1 MKSQIKW
8 LIPVALTCVAF
19 GLNVQSAK
27 AQTSVN
33 KEFEITYNT
42 LFTLMPIES
51 EPRFF
56 TAKISGK
63 SQDNNAAFG
72 LTQFESNTF
81 GKLVSQETI
90 PDENGN
96 IIPVNQKLQFNAN
109 PSILGLENP
118 PQSVI
123 DRRTELG
130 VANPKV
136 NSDIYF
142 GDSANK
148 LFGQADDRA
157 EINFFPPGSPDFP
170 GRVSG
175 GGTITITGGTGIFEN
190 ANGKITFEQN
200 DKLPLDQ
207 NAPAPGVAT
216 LKFTLQTPRQVPES
230 TNAFGLLTGIVGT
243 GLIVRRKG
251 RKVAL
256 KR

>member
-8 LIPVALTCVAF
+8 LIPLALTCVAF
-19 GLNVQSAK
+19 GSNIQSVK

-33 KEFEITYNT
+33 KEFEITYDT

-51 EPRFF
+51 DPGFF
-56 TAKISGK
+56 TANISGI
-63 SQDNNAAFG
+63 SQDSNTAFG
-72 LTQFESNTF
+72 LTNFESNTF

-90 PDENGN
+90 TDENGN
-96 IIPVNQKLQFNAN
+96 IVPVNQKFQFNAN
-109 PSILGLENP
+109 PDVIGLKNP
-118 PQSVI
+118 AQSVI
-123 DRRTELG
+123 NRRTELG
-130 VANPKV
+130 VANPEV

-148 LFGQADDRA
+148 LFGQAADKA
-157 EINFFPPGSPDFP
+157 EINFFPPESPDFP

-190 ANGKITFEQN
+190 ASGEITFEQS

-216 LKFTLQTPRQVPES
+216 LKFNVQTPKQVPES
-230 TNAFGLLTGIVGT
+230 TSAFGLAAGVVGA
-243 GLIVRRKG
+243 GLMVRRNRRKATLKG
-251 RKVAL
+251 
-256 KR
+256 

>member
-42 LFTLMPIES
+42 LFTLMPIEEQS
-51 EPRFF
+51 GFF
-56 TAKISGK
+56 TANISGTSK
-63 SQDNNAAFG
+63 DNTVFG
-72 LTQFESNTF
+72 LTNFESNTF
-81 GKLVSQETI
+81 GKLVSEESIT
-90 PDENGN
+90 DKDGN
-96 IIPVNQKLQFNAN
+96 KVPVTQQFKFNAN
-109 PSILGLENP
+109 PNVLGLENP

-123 DRRTELG
+123 DKRVGLG
-130 VANPKV
+130 IPNSEE

-142 GDSANK
+142 GNSANK
-148 LFGQADDRA
+148 LFGKADDMA
-157 EINFFPPGSPDFP
+157 TINFFPPGSPDFP

-216 LKFTLQTPRQVPES
+216 LKFTVQTPRQVPES

-243 GLIVRRKG
+243 GLILRRKG
-251 RKVAL
+251 HKVTL
-256 KR
+256 KP